1 MTSHDLPQ
9 GLYCSPRTQQFQL
22 GTASLHL
29 SEVLCPT
36 EFRNKLPS
44 LRFGTRLRLRE
55 KRRHKFQTW
64 HVHTTL
70 TSRSCGAIRR
80 LRRHE
85 SVFIAPAKSMFV
97 LTLHPGRQTAH
108 YRGKLECLNHDNLV
122 VQTFLFSQH
131 ECF

>member
-1 MTSHDLPQ
+1 MIYHKDCIVRLEHSNFSWVRHHFTCLK
-9 GLYCSPRTQQFQL
+9 CC
-22 GTASLHL
+22 
-29 SEVLCPT
+29 VLQS
-36 EFRNKLPS
+36 FRNKLPS

-85 SVFIAPAKSMFV
+85 SVFIAPATSMFV